1 MLVRVVV
8 FVRAVTLVVVF
19 VVMFV
24 RAATLVVV
32 FVVMFVTVV
41 VLMRAAFVVVV
52 MCHNSS
58 FCLFLGAKLWQKKC
72 NLVAKLVL
80 SLEMGCLEM
89 LANVPFAIP

>member
-8 FVRAVTLVVVF
+8 FVRAV
-19 VVMFV
+19 
-24 RAATLVVV
+24 TLVVV

-58 FCLFLGAKLWQKKC
+58 SCLFLGAKLWQKKC

-80 SLEMGCLEM
+80 SLEMEHSKCLRMSFFE
-89 LANVPFAIP
+89 IP

>member
-8 FVRAVTLVVVF
+8 FVSAVTLVVVF

-24 RAATLVVV
+24 SAAALVVV
-32 FVVMFVTVV
+32 FVVLFVTVV

-52 MCHNSS
+52 MCHNFS

-80 SLEMGCLEM
+80 S
-89 LANVPFAIP
+89 